1 MTTAVTSIKAS
12 ITPNPAYC
20 FFLKPMLSSPCFS
33 ICRIYQHFS
42 SQVMKPLKLILYS
55 RFFNILYHQSVTN
68 LLHFVAGIKFFYKAK
83 GGERMMMRIYHQT
96 APFLLFLKSKK
107 ALQPQDDVSLGN
119 RLPNQAIELRRM
131 NFMNLNNRFS
141 IGLDSY

>member
-1 MTTAVTSIKAS
+1 
-12 ITPNPAYC
+12 
-20 FFLKPMLSSPCFS
+20 
-33 ICRIYQHFS
+33 
-42 SQVMKPLKLILYS
+42 
-55 RFFNILYHQSVTN
+55 
-68 LLHFVAGIKFFYKAK
+68 
-83 GGERMMMRIYHQT
+83 MMMRIYHQT

-119 RLPNQAIELRRM
+119 RLPNQAIELIRM

>member
-1 MTTAVTSIKAS
+1 
-12 ITPNPAYC
+12 
-20 FFLKPMLSSPCFS
+20 
-33 ICRIYQHFS
+33 
-42 SQVMKPLKLILYS
+42 
-55 RFFNILYHQSVTN
+55 VTN

-83 GGERMMMRIYHQT
+83 GGVRMMMRIYHQT

-107 ALQPQDDVSLGN
+107 ALPPQDDVSLGN